1 MVEIL
6 SYVTTMQLSNIKA
19 LRAELEDIIARAQK
33 QLSELEV
40 AEYGHLRLDGLPKT
54 DDSSDNG
61 VNDGVDITVFRDMCL
76 SGADSCPYKRD
87 TTKFFIW
94 LLLRNDR
101 EWMSARELRTKCSLL
116 KGKYIPM
123 VSLSPMLHEMA
134 KHKTIIRDG
143 SLLSL
148 NKSFLG
154 FNKG

>member
-1 MVEIL
+1 
-6 SYVTTMQLSNIKA
+6 MQLSDIKA

-40 AEYGHLRLDGLPKT
+40 AEYGRLRLDALPET
-54 DDSSDNG
+54 DDSSDNF
-61 VNDGVDITVFRDMCL
+61 VDDGVDVTSFRENCL
-76 SGADSCPYKRD
+76 SGADNCPYKRD

-94 LLLRNDR
+94 MILRNDR

-123 VSLSPMLHEMA
+123 VSLSPMLHEMV

-148 NKSFLG
+148 NKSFVG